1 MKKKRAESKA
11 LVKKGDGKKG
21 GDGEK
26 GEGHGDGHHHK
37 HEHKSPF
44 SQEENE
50 EFEAADHEGKCKMA
64 GEMTAGLAKEE
75 KSGADMDKTSM
86 AKLFEAGSFV
96 CHKCKDEWKMLA
108 DQNEDDEWTV
118 ETIEKECAELKDKA
132 AESKKKFFI
141 KKRAA
146 AKKFFLK
153 KMKKKRAESQKF
165 VKTRKDKKT
174 GGDGNG
180 KKDGKKKG
188 GVARGIDIE
197 RVNIVINYDMP
208 ETDEKHGQGA
218 DTYLHRVGR
227 AGRFGTKG
235 LGITFV
241 ASEKDSEVL
250 NQVQERFDVDIKPL
264 PDEIDASSYMP
275 N

>member
-108 DQNEDDEWTV
+108 DQNEDDAWTV
-118 ETIEKECAELKDKA
+118 ETIEEECAELKDKA

-153 KMKKKRAESQKF
+153 KMKKKRAESKAL
-165 VKTRKDKKT
+165 VKKGDGKK
-174 GGDGNG
+174 GGDGEKG
-180 KKDGKKKG
+180 EGHGDGHHHKHEHKSPFSQEENEEFEAADHENKCKMAG
-188 GVARGIDIE
+188 EMTAKLAKE
-197 RVNIVINYDMP
+197 
-208 ETDEKHGQGA
+208 EKSGA
-218 DTYLHRVGR
+218 DMD
-227 AGRFGTKG
+227 K
-235 LGITFV
+235 
-241 ASEKDSEVL
+241 
-250 NQVQERFDVDIKPL
+250 
-264 PDEIDASSYMP
+264 
-275 N
+275 